1 MINTFYSYLIYH
13 KFRLI
18 KSPEKSSEFL
28 DATSEAK
35 LEPDSPTSS
44 KTEKNADRNIGY
56 GQYYTFPSQKS
67 MPSTAKEKDDGSS
80 PLQRESL
87 EPLRDVLRI
96 TQFPVSSTIF
106 GSSDLISSSVGQIHS
121 SLYEHND
128 FYPRFHRP
136 LPHNFYSHHSH
147 LFKAFENDSPGKI

>member
-18 KSPEKSSEFL
+18 KSPERSGEFL

-35 LEPDSPTSS
+35 LEPDSPSSS
-44 KTEKNADRNIGY
+44 KIEKSTDRSISY
-56 GQYYTFPSQKS
+56 GQYYSCPSQQS
-67 MPSTAKEKDDGSS
+67 MPSTAQEKEDGSS
-80 PLQRESL
+80 SLQRESL

-106 GSSDLISSSVGQIHS
+106 GNSDLISSSVSQIHS

-128 FYPRFHRP
+128 FYSRFHHP